1 MDSMS
6 DTALPKPL
14 VLTDALLAAMGGDR
28 LVAAVF
34 LTYQFEPPFFE
45 DHILAPLCGLDARGS
60 PTVRRITLE
69 ERLRDLDLLVLY
81 DQRGLVANGPMRQA
95 IRAVPLSW
103 ARGVVHAKHALLLVM
118 GKGGTRSLILL
129 TTSANLTYTGW
140 WTNVEVADIER
151 LDAGSATPLRTDLL
165 ELLRL
170 LRTLGPSEEH
180 VTLRPFE
187 AFVRDELTDAAGLPR
202 LWLGKETLANFL
214 LGHIP
219 VPTGRLEVI
228 APFVDGEGAPVATLA
243 KALKPDEVVVW
254 FPVDRD
260 DLGAATEG
268 WRDGVL
274 KIANS
279 RFGEIEIDRRL
290 GAQSTAQRY
299 VHAKATRITDPKGR
313 RSWTLSGSPNLSLRG
328 HAGCQTDAE
337 LCNVE
342 TAILRTS
349 SDAGRWLRP
358 LAAGNEP
365 APAARVE
372 GPDDLAK
379 ALLVRLRYNWATRTG
394 EIRLASTG
402 GQVCIGPTP
411 FDPGAV
417 PTAVIEVDAPDEW
430 LPLPQAA
437 LKWLASELETRNI
450 VAAWTKQGNSS
461 HILVEELEF
470 GQRPSMVA
478 KDLSAADILQHWSLL
493 SAAQRADH
501 LDRRLGSRDL
511 DPEAP
516 IGGPVPPETLDST
529 MFDAFS
535 GILHGFLVLK
545 RRLVEAFQ
553 MDRGV
558 EAETWLLGS
567 RHDSVGTLLGKVLAE
582 PAPDPVRHV
591 IFGMCAS
598 ELLTLTAHRRPGLLA
613 AQPAAVA
620 ALRDQIRRL
629 EAGWDHIE
637 QGPIGEVSFRV
648 WLESWWTNK
657 QELRA

>member
-1 MDSMS
+1 
-6 DTALPKPL
+6 
-14 VLTDALLAAMGGDR
+14 
-28 LVAAVF
+28 
-34 LTYQFEPPFFE
+34 
-45 DHILAPLCGLDARGS
+45 
-60 PTVRRITLE
+60 
-69 ERLRDLDLLVLY
+69 
-81 DQRGLVANGPMRQA
+81 
-95 IRAVPLSW
+95 
-103 ARGVVHAKHALLLVM
+103 
-118 GKGGTRSLILL
+118 
-129 TTSANLTYTGW
+129 
-140 WTNVEVADIER
+140 
-151 LDAGSATPLRTDLL
+151 
-165 ELLRL
+165 
-170 LRTLGPSEEH
+170 
-180 VTLRPFE
+180 
-187 AFVRDELTDAAGLPR
+187 
-202 LWLGKETLANFL
+202 
-214 LGHIP
+214 
-219 VPTGRLEVI
+219 
-228 APFVDGEGAPVATLA
+228 
-243 KALKPDEVVVW
+243 
-254 FPVDRD
+254 
-260 DLGAATEG
+260 
-268 WRDGVL
+268 
-274 KIANS
+274 
-279 RFGEIEIDRRL
+279 
-290 GAQSTAQRY
+290 
-299 VHAKATRITDPKGR
+299 
-313 RSWTLSGSPNLSLRG
+313 
-328 HAGCQTDAE
+328 
-337 LCNVE
+337 
-342 TAILRTS
+342 
-349 SDAGRWLRP
+349 
-358 LAAGNEP
+358 
-365 APAARVE
+365 
-372 GPDDLAK
+372 
-379 ALLVRLRYNWATRTG
+379 
-394 EIRLASTG
+394 
-402 GQVCIGPTP
+402 
-411 FDPGAV
+411 
-417 PTAVIEVDAPDEW
+417 VIEVDAPDEW